1 MRTCTHAHSRI
12 LLRCVP
18 ARENFEKYVGK
29 TDKESMIFST
39 VDTVLINHYSEP
51 PVSCGYFEPKISP
64 IGQILRNFS
73 CSEEIKFGTRKVEL
87 TGSTHVV
94 HLIFLKIVPK
104 ERGDSILLESK
115 VKNF

>member
-1 MRTCTHAHSRI
+1 MLDLTC
-12 LLRCVP
+12 
-18 ARENFEKYVGK
+18 EKQAESLIGK

-115 VKNF
+115 VKNCWH